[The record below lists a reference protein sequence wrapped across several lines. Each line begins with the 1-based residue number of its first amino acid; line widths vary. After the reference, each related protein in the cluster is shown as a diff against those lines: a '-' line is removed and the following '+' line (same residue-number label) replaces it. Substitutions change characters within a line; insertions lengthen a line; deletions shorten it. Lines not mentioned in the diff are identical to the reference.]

1 MSTDGFGFGMAF
13 HITGNAKEEAMKLQE
28 TFKGL
33 IQTTDRL
40 GKSYTDATNRM
51 AKQSLSKLMDL
62 GQGGL
67 NQISDVVGLAGD
79 FEQQMSSI
87 KAVTQSNSKEMAAI
101 QKEVMAASGATEFS
115 AMAAANAYE
124 ELTKAGLDSSKILGG
139 GLKSALDFATASGL
153 DIVKAAKLGAGALN
167 AFKQDGMDFK
177 RASDLIV
184 GAANSAGTNVSEM
197 SYAIKQSGAVAG
209 DLGMSFEDLNAGLG
223 LLAQNFLTGSDA
235 GTSLKTFLQ
244 RLQPDT
250 KKAKAEMEK
259 LGLIVDGNNQ
269 FFENGKVKNIEG
281 LANALQSAYKGMSEQ
296 DMGASMKTLFGSD
309 AIKAASVLAKNGG
322 AGIAAVLENMK
333 KFSSSAIAEE
343 KLNNFNGAVTIFKS
357 NLENLKITLGTA
369 LLAPLKSFV
378 DIGTIA
384 IQKMKA
390 FAETST
396 GQNLMRFGSAFI
408 GIATGAGMAIFAFAK
423 LKTLISGL
431 MLTFKASTIVAS
443 GFILPIIAG
452 VTAIAGLF
460 VTVTSG
466 VEHFNNSL
474 HNIGKAGDD
483 LKPVNKVLATIGG
496 LFTGIMTVFSSS
508 TSEGFS
514 LPKDMNDQL
523 EKYGILGIV
532 KEFGFFFAGVKKA
545 FKEGMPILE
554 KMLEPLF
561 KTLSDTWQ
569 DLKPVLSELFTAF
582 GSLFGDTDGAS
593 GWANAGKIAFGIIGV
608 GIRYAASGLQLLA
621 IGIQKGI
628 EFWNKYKEEIKAVA
642 GTVWDVIQTIFA
654 ISTAPLRLFYS
665 LGTGLVDMVQ
675 NGFGSGWESFK
686 TTFLQQVYD
695 LIDMLPFGDKI
706 FEMTGMVRPPD
717 YKPKKDY
724 GFVDKND
731 PYAASPLKRSFFEE
745 NNIEPKNGNS
755 LSALSKMQDVN
766 GQTTKELSKKQAGT
780 ESTQSFNTKG
790 IEELLREIAAKP
802 TVLEMDG
809 RRMAEAINE
818 VNRSI
823 ANSSY

>member
-13 HITGNAKEEAMKLQE
+13 HITGNAKEEAAKLQE
-28 TFKGL
+28 QFKGL
-33 IQTTDRL
+33 IHTTDKL
-40 GKSYTDATNRM
+40 GKSYTNATNRI
-51 AKQSLSKLMDL
+51 AKQSLGKLMDL

-67 NQISDVVGLAGD
+67 NQISDVVNLAGD

-167 AFKQDGMDFK
+167 AFKQDGMSFK
-177 RASDLIV
+177 AASDLIV
-184 GAANSAGTNVSEM
+184 GAANSAGTNVNEM

-209 DLGMSFEDLNAGLG
+209 GLGMSFQDLNAGLG

-250 KKAKAEMEK
+250 KKATAEMEK

-269 FFENGKVKNIEG
+269 FFEGGKVKNIEG
-281 LANALQSAYKGMSEQ
+281 LANVLQSAYKGMSEQ

-322 AGIAAVLENMK
+322 AGIAAVLEKMK
-333 KFSSSAIAEE
+333 GFSSSAIAEE
-343 KLNNFNGAVTIFKS
+343 KLNNFNGAVTIFQS

-390 FAETST
+390 FAETSI
-396 GQNLMRFGSAFI
+396 GQNIMRFGSAFLVV
-408 GIATGAGMAIFAFAK
+408 ATSVGTAIFAFAK
-423 LKTLISGL
+423 LKTFVSGL

-443 GFILPIIAG
+443 GFILPLIAG
-452 VTAIAGLF
+452 VAAITGLF
-460 VTVTSG
+460 YTVTSG

-474 HNIGKAGDD
+474 NNVARVGDN
-483 LKPVNKVLATIGG
+483 LKPVNTVLATIGG
-496 LFTGIMTVFSSS
+496 LLVGIGKAFSTS
-508 TSEGFS
+508 TSEGFT
-514 LPKDMNDQL
+514 LEQGVIDQL
-523 EKYGILGIV
+523 EKYNILGIV
-532 KEFGFFFAGVKKA
+532 KEFGFFFSGIKKA
-545 FKEGMPILE
+545 FKEGMPVLE
-554 KMLEPLF
+554 KMLDPLF
-561 KTLSDTWQ
+561 KTLSDTWD

-582 GSLFGDTDGAS
+582 GSLFGDTDGAG
-593 GWANAGKIAFGIIGV
+593 GWAAAGKIAFGIIGV
-608 GIRYAASGLQLLA
+608 AIRVAAAGLQILA
-621 IGIQKGI
+621 EGIQKGI
-628 EFWNKYKEEIKAVA
+628 DFWNKYKEEIKTVA
-642 GTVWDVIQTIFA
+642 SFIWDVVQTIFA
-654 ISTAPLRLFYS
+654 VATAPLRLFYS
-665 LGTGLVDMVQ
+665 LGVGFVDMVQ

-695 LIDMLPFGDKI
+695 LIDMLPFGDEI

-717 YKPKKDY
+717 YKSKKDY

-745 NNIEPKNGNS
+745 NNINPKNGNS

-780 ESTQSFNTKG
+780 ESTQSFDTKR

-802 TVLEMDG
+802 TVLELDG
-809 RRMAEAINE
+809 KRVAETVNE
-818 VNRSI
+818 VNRET
-823 ANSSY
+823 ANNSY